1 METLANIESFVRSA
15 ESGSFSAAARRLGLT
30 PAAVSRNVAML
41 ERNLGQRLFLRSTR
55 KLTLT
60 EAGERFRLAIGGHLD
75 GLQAAIAAQTTQQ
88 GEPAGVLKI
97 SMSLAFGT
105 DYLLPLL
112 PAFVARYPAIRP
124 ECLCDNRAA
133 DLIAE
138 GIDVAIGGGFAL
150 TPGRVARSLAP
161 AHCIAVAAPALLAW
175 RALPATPDDLA
186 AFDGILLRSANTG
199 RLHRWALRNAAGEAQ
214 AAMLNESLVVNDPL
228 AMRQAALQ
236 GLGVALITLPDALP
250 WLASGAL
257 VRLLPDW
264 YVDIGTISVY
274 YAHRTLLP
282 PKTRVFVDYLV
293 EAFRQRGYATRFD
306 ARQPQAMPPP

>member
-1 METLANIESFVRSA
+1 METLANIESFMRSA
-15 ESGSFSAAARRLGLT
+15 EGGSFSAAARRLGLT

-60 EAGERFRLAIGGHLD
+60 EAGERFRQAVGSHLE

-97 SMSLAFGT
+97 SMSLVFGT

-112 PAFVARYPAIRP
+112 PAFIARYPAVRP
-124 ECLCDNRAA
+124 ECHFENRAS

-150 TPGRVARSLAP
+150 TPGLVARSLAP
-161 AHCIAVAAPALLAW
+161 AHCIAVAAPAVLAG
-175 RALPATPDDLA
+175 RSLPATPDDLA

-199 RLHRWALRNAAGEAQ
+199 RLRRWVLRNAAGEEQ
-214 AAMLNESLVVNDPL
+214 AAMLRESLVVNDPL

-264 YVDIGTISVY
+264 YADLGPISVY
-274 YAHRTLLP
+274 YANRTLLP
-282 PKTRVFVDYLV
+282 AKTRVFVDYLV
-293 EAFRQRGYATRFD
+293 EAFRERDYATHFN
-306 ARQPQAMPPP
+306 ARLPQAR

>member
-1 METLANIESFVRSA
+1 METLANIESFMRSA

-60 EAGERFRLAIGGHLD
+60 EAGERFRQAVGGHLE

-97 SMSLAFGT
+97 SMSLVFGT

-124 ECLCDNRAA
+124 ECHFENRAS

-138 GIDVAIGGGFAL
+138 GIDVAIGGGFTL
-150 TPGRVARSLAP
+150 TPGLVARSLAP
-161 AHCIAVAAPALLAW
+161 AHCIAVTSPTVLAG

-186 AFDGILLRSANTG
+186 AFNGILLRSANTG
-199 RLHRWALRNAAGEAQ
+199 RLRRWVLRNAAGEEQ
-214 AAMLNESLVVNDPL
+214 AAMLRESLVVNDPL

-264 YVDIGTISVY
+264 YADLGPISLY
-274 YAHRTLLP
+274 YAGRTLLP
-282 PKTRVFVDYLV
+282 AKTRVFVDYLA
-293 EAFRQRGYATRFD
+293 EAFRQRDYATLFN
-306 ARQPQAMPPP
+306 ARPPAP